1 MVKVVLEP
9 DVTKL
14 TPEQRDK
21 LEAYQQT
28 ETQLQTLQDIADM
41 TQEVVNILDDQKKD
55 TKVENLGVLL
65 TDIRESLSVL
75 KDKEA
80 PETPDYAKPVVEAVN
95 RLEKEL
101 TKSISKIDTKPEI
114 KVDAPAVNVAPP
126 NVDLKGVE
134 KALGNLPKAFEQAI
148 KLIPKAEIPEQ
159 DFTPLLSAWEGISEQ
174 LQSIENA
181 TRAKSEPGSIKVT
194 NVDGSAVG
202 GDGLTDT
209 QLRAAPVEV
218 TGTVSTTAP
227 VGGATEAKQDA
238 IITELTQKTEPDDV
252 QNVDIMNAV
261 RTLLQQVALPSWYDP
276 STNTL
281 RVGTTAVTVSSGTV
295 TTVATVTNLTNF
307 GTNAADVMARD
318 ISINT
323 WANNSRRTIT

>member
-1 MVKVVLEP
+1 MGVIEP

-101 TKSISKIDTKPEI
+101 TKSISKIDTKPQI
-114 KVDAPAVNVAPP
+114 TVDAPAVNVSPP

-174 LQSIENA
+174 LQSIDTA
-181 TRAKSEPGSIKVT
+181 SRMKPVFPTQLKVV
-194 NVDGSAVG
+194 NPDGSSIG
-202 GDGLTDT
+202 SLSGSSYYESFTDT
-209 QLRAAPVEV
+209 
-218 TGTVSTTAP
+218 TT
-227 VGGATEAKQDA
+227 D
-238 IITELTQKTEPDDV
+238 
-252 QNVDIMNAV
+252 
-261 RTLLQQVALPSWYDP
+261 
-276 STNTL
+276 
-281 RVGTTAVTVSSGTV
+281 
-295 TTVATVTNLTNF
+295 TNLVYLGKAEA
-307 GTNAADVMARD
+307 GTATSSAAWQIKRYNKTTGHMSFADD
-318 ISINT
+318 ITTFTKT
-323 WANNSRRTIT
+323 WDSRTSYSY